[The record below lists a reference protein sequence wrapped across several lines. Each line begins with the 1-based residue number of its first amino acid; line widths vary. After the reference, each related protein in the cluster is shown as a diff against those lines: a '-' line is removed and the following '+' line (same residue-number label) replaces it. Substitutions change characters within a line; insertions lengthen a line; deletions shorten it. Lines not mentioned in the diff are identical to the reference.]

1 MSIDAKLFVLYAI
14 YVEYQKDLPDMEA
27 VTAEALGIDED
38 VFNVAVLK
46 LCNEGYI
53 TGAEPI
59 YVDQLA
65 YPVSVD
71 MSRVMPTQRGI
82 ESASGDLAATA
93 RTGGERVRQ
102 MAGKF
107 IEYGWQGL
115 TDFAAKVLVEIGK
128 HALK

>member
-38 VFNVAVLK
+38 VFIMAVLK

-53 TGAEPI
+53 TGAIPK
-59 YVDQLA
+59 YVDQLG
-65 YPVSVD
+65 YPVTVD
-71 MSRVMPTQRGI
+71 MTRVMPTQKGI
-82 ESASGDLAATA
+82 ETAAADLGADA

-102 MAGKF
+102 LISRICQVKCGVCQVKS
-107 IEYGWQGL
+107 
-115 TDFAAKVLVEIGK
+115 VRP
-128 HALK
+128 H